1 MSLVTFI
8 KERIVPINAVIALS
22 VTLSLAL
29 DFLAPKAP
37 YLAWLS
43 YGLAAL
49 VLLCMAAEL
58 IAPIRVG
65 RWLGRSSQ
73 GLLNP
78 IKRLWMGYSPAWR
91 SPAWQ
96 AVAAVTATVLVLGQV
111 SKAKAADGGI
121 LASQFPQMSNLQA
134 VWLDLKKDN
143 QAVKAA
149 VKEVSDKVDELKTA
163 GKYENAGEALQNG
176 DYAAVKAFLAKGDP
190 LPPANTTLDYTLAS
204 GMSYK
209 RAGRLE
215 LLGLYAKDG
224 FDINQRGKPLILGA
238 YTTPKDTADKLAAWG
253 KAKGIPYQPMSC
265 ELTLLHVATV
275 TADKEAID
283 WLLKH
288 GASKDAQAVCLD
300 GMGRKTRPFTVVEL
314 ASVL

>member
-1 MSLVTFI
+1 MSLFTFI
-8 KERIVPINAVIALS
+8 RERIVPINAVIALS

-58 IAPIRVG
+58 IAPFRVR
-65 RWLGRSSQ
+65 RWLDSSSES
-73 GLLNP
+73 LLDP
-78 IKRLWMGYSPAWR
+78 IKRLWMGQRHAWR

-96 AVAAVTATVLVLGQV
+96 TVAAVTATVLVLGQV
-111 SKAKAADGGI
+111 SKAKASDGGI
-121 LASQFPQMSNLQA
+121 LVSQFPQMSNIQA

-143 QAVKAA
+143 QAIKSA

-215 LLGLYAKDG
+215 LLGLYVKDG

-238 YTTPKDTADKLAAWG
+238 HTTPKETADKLAAWG
-253 KAKGIPYQPMSC
+253 KATGIPYQPMSC

-283 WLLKH
+283 WLLGH
-288 GASKDAQAVCLD
+288 GARKDTQAACLD

-314 ASVL
+314 ASAF